1 MRRSLRPT
9 LLCRRKAGGPGERQR
24 RDRGGKSQRVKS
36 RPLQGEAG
44 WEKEDADAC
53 FLGGLHSFFFFF
65 MGGLHYFFFFFFNIY
80 PSFLDFLL
88 I

>member
-9 LLCRRKAGGPGERQR
+9 LLCRRKAGGPGERHR
-24 RDRGGKSQRVKS
+24 SDRGGKSQRVKS
-36 RPLQGEAG
+36 RTLKWEAV
-44 WEKEDADAC
+44 WEKEDVEAC
-53 FLGGLHSFFFFF
+53 FMGGLHSFFFSL
-65 MGGLHYFFFFFFNIY
+65 MYI